1 MKEMI
6 VSMIE
11 RALTS
16 AKEQG
21 DLQCREI
28 PPILLEVPKEETL
41 GDYATPL
48 AMHLASLEKRPPR
61 QIAETIVR
69 HLKDTEGM
77 LEKVDVAGPG
87 FLNLFLKS
95 DFWHET
101 LRRVVHEGDAYG
113 RVDAG
118 RGIRVQVEFVSAN
131 PTGPLHV
138 GHGRG
143 AAVGDSLA
151 NLLKAAGFDVQKE
164 YYINDVG
171 KQMET
176 LGRSTWI
183 RYRQL
188 LGQADPFPETG
199 YQGGYIR
206 EIAQEILLREGA
218 RYLNLP
224 ESEALPFFTRYT
236 QTHILEG
243 IREDLGDF
251 GVTFDNWFSE
261 KTLYDRGEV
270 DGALTMLREKGYL
283 YDRDEAQ
290 WLATTTFG
298 DDKDRVVV
306 RSNGQKTYFASDI
319 AYHRNKF
326 ERGYRRIIDIWGADH
341 HGYEPRLRAVVECLG
356 YPADSLGIILVQLVS
371 LLREG
376 KPVSM
381 STRSGEFVTLREVMD
396 EVGRDAARF
405 IFLTRRADSPLD
417 FDLEVARKQSQ
428 ENPVYYVQ
436 YAHAR
441 IASLFRT
448 AEEQGIVLPFPK
460 PGDEKTDLSRLVLPE
475 EIRIIKLLA
484 GYPDLVRESAQAL
497 EPHRLTFY
505 LQDLAGLIHAY
516 YVRQR
521 IITEDRPLTL
531 ARLTLMQGA
540 SVVLKQA
547 LSILG
552 VGVPERM

>member
-1 MKEMI
+1 
-6 VSMIE
+6 MIE
-11 RALTS
+11 RALAS
-16 AKEQG
+16 AREQG
-21 DLQCREI
+21 DLQCPKI
-28 PPILLEVPKEETL
+28 PPILLEVPKEESL

-77 LEKVDVAGPG
+77 LKKVDVAGPG

-101 LRRVVHEGDAYG
+101 LRRVVHEGDTYG
-113 RVDAG
+113 CVDAG

-151 NLLKAAGFDVQKE
+151 HLLKAAGFDVQKE

-199 YQGGYIR
+199 YQGDYIQ
-206 EIAQEILLREGA
+206 EIAKEIHRRDGD
-218 RYLNLP
+218 RYLHLP
-224 ESEALPFFTRYT
+224 ESEVLPFFTRYT

-243 IREDLGDF
+243 IRKDLEDF
-251 GVTFDNWFSE
+251 GVTFDQWFSE

-326 ERGYRRIIDIWGADH
+326 ERGFRRIIDIWGADH

-448 AEEQGIVLPFPK
+448 AEEQGIPLPVAES
-460 PGDEKTDLSRLVLPE
+460 GDEKTDLSRLVLPE

-521 IITEDRPLTL
+521 IITEDHPLTL
-531 ARLTLMQGA
+531 ARLTLMRGA
-540 SVVLKQA
+540 GVVLKQA

-552 VGVPERM
+552 VGAPERM